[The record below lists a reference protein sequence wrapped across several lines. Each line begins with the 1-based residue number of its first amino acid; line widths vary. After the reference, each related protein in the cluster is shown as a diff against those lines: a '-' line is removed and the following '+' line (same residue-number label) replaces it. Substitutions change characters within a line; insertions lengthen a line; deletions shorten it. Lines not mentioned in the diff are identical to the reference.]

1 MKILMIG
8 DIVGRPG
15 RNMVHNMVPHL
26 KEKFNIDFVIAN
38 GENSA
43 GGNGI
48 TRETADEILSSG
60 VDCITGGNHIWDKKD
75 IVDWIDSE
83 PRLIRPAN
91 YPPGTPGKGYAI
103 FDLGG
108 GVKLAVINLSG
119 RVFMPPMDCPFQK
132 IDSLLKILDSQ
143 TDLIVVDFHAEATS
157 EKMAFGYY
165 VDGRVS
171 SVVGTHTHIQ
181 TADARIL
188 PHGTAYIS
196 DVGMTGPYESVLGV
210 SKELSIASIMTL
222 MPQRFEVA
230 KGYAQLNAVVIEFNT
245 ATGKAKSID
254 NIQEIE

>member
-15 RNMVHNMVPHL
+15 RNIVHNMLPQLRENL
-26 KEKFNIDFVIAN
+26 KIDFVIAN

-48 TRETADEILSSG
+48 TRDTADEILASG
-60 VDCITGGNHIWDKKD
+60 VDLITGGNHIWDKKD
-75 IVDWIDSE
+75 IIEWIDTE

-91 YPPGTPGKGYAI
+91 YPPGTPGQGYTI
-103 FDLGG
+103 VDLGG
-108 GVKLAVINLSG
+108 GINLAIINLCG

-132 IDSLLKILDSQ
+132 IDVLLKKLDNQ
-143 TDLIVVDFHAEATS
+143 ADLIFVDFHAEATS

-171 SVVGTHTHIQ
+171 AMVGTHTHIQ

-188 PHGTAYIS
+188 PKGTAYIS

-210 SKELSIASIMTL
+210 RKELSIASIVTQI
-222 MPQRFEVA
+222 PQRFEVA
-230 KGYAQLNAVVIEFNT
+230 KGYAQLNAVVIEFDT
-245 ATGKAKSID
+245 TTGKAKNID
-254 NIQEIE
+254 NLQETE